1 MKKVLLLLLVSP
13 FLIIKPLQA
22 QQVIAGKVLTTE
34 DNSGLP
40 GVNVLVKNTS
50 IGTTTNVEGDF
61 SIEVPSDAET
71 LVFSFIGY
79 KTEEVNIGNRNN
91 IIVSL
96 DPEVTE
102 LTEVIVTGYS
112 SRQKRDVIGS
122 IASVTP
128 DDLKD
133 IPIASV
139 DQGLQGQAA
148 GVQVSQSSGTPG
160 GGIAV
165 RVRGNTSI
173 SASNRPLF
181 IVDGVPVD
189 IGSLSGRSFGG
200 QNDNA
205 LSLINPNDIESI
217 QVLKDAAS
225 KAIYGSRAAN
235 GVVLITTKRG
245 RAGKTKFN
253 VEVQRGTVDIIEKL
267 DLLNA
272 NELLD
277 LQQEAVANAGE
288 EADDRGL
295 ISGVT
300 DGVDTDWLDEILRT
314 GILQQYQLSA
324 TGGDDIN
331 RFYLSLNYR
340 DEEGVQLNNRFR
352 RFSGTLNLDHRAN
365 DKLNIQTNLLVSRS
379 KNDRVKGD
387 NFLDGVY
394 SGAVK
399 SLPYFYPYNEQ
410 GRLIGPGSEN
420 YAGFPNFNP
429 VGQALLPRFETIATK
444 ILAGL
449 KAEYVIMP
457 RLRISSKVSVD
468 FTNVQEDQFEPSST
482 AIGGFL
488 PSVGGQGYGV
498 NSFSE
503 SSSIISTNILTY
515 GFQLGES
522 NISTLLGAEY
532 IFGQGRSNSV
542 QGRLFPSDDFTYI
555 TSAGVVDAGSS
566 FRVENGLE
574 SYFTELEFEHQDK
587 YLASVTARYD
597 GSSRFG
603 PGKRFGFFPSASVG
617 WRLSSEPFMQGFG
630 FLDDLKLRAS
640 VGFTGNERIGNFA
653 FLGTWA
659 AATYSGLT
667 GLGPANIGND
677 ELQWESTR
685 EVNVGLDFAFTGGKY
700 QGSIEVYNN
709 LTSNLLFSEP
719 IPLTTGFSS
728 IQGNIGQISNRGVE
742 FAFNSTNIDGDLKW
756 TTNFNISRNLNNVE
770 FLADS
775 LPIFAGYS
783 ASGANSTN
791 VIVEGQPLGTFW
803 GLTFLGVD
811 PATGDAIYADT
822 NDDGSITPDDAGVI
836 GNAQPDFI
844 GGITNRFNYKNFDLN
859 VFFQFSYGND
869 ILNFSNTALLDAGE
883 DLNNNQV
890 RDAQRRWR
898 EPGDITDVPRYEA
911 GNTFNNRHSSRF
923 LEDGSF
929 LRLKNI
935 SLGYNLPSRLIQQLR
950 LTNVRIYASGTNLWT
965 LTNYSGADPEVSTL
979 DGSTTAQA
987 IDFFTLPQVKT
998 MMLGLNIQF

>member
-1 MKKVLLLLLVSP
+1 MKKFLLLFLVSP
-13 FLIIKPLQA
+13 FIIFFSAHA
-22 QQVIAGKVLTTE
+22 QQVITGKVLSTE
-34 DNSGLP
+34 DNTGLP

-50 IGTTTNVEGDF
+50 IGTTTNIDGDF
-61 SIEVPSDAET
+61 SLEVPADANT

-79 KTEEVNIGNRNN
+79 KTEEVNIGNRTN
-91 IIVSL
+91 ILVSL
-96 DPEVTE
+96 EPDVTE

-112 SRQKRDVIGS
+112 TRQKRDVIGS
-122 IASVTP
+122 IASITP
-128 DDLKD
+128 EDMKD
-133 IPIASV
+133 IPIGSI

-189 IGSLSGRSFGG
+189 IGSLSGRDFGG
-200 QNDNA
+200 QDDNA
-205 LSLINPNDIESI
+205 LALINPNDIESI

-245 RAGKTKFN
+245 EAGKTKFN
-253 VEVQRGTVDIIEKL
+253 LEVQRGIIDIIKKV

-272 NELLD
+272 SELLD
-277 LQQEAVANAGE
+277 LQQEAVENAGE
-288 EADDRGL
+288 EVEDRGL

-300 DGVDTDWLDEILRT
+300 DGVNTDWLDEILRT

-324 TGGDDIN
+324 TGGDETN
-331 RFYLSLNYR
+331 RFYLSMNYR

-352 RFSGTLNLDHRAN
+352 RFSGSLNLDHKAN
-365 DKLNIQTNLLVSRS
+365 DKFNIQTNLLISRG

-410 GRLIGPGSEN
+410 GLIIGPSSEN
-420 YAGFPNFNP
+420 YPGFPNFNP
-429 VGQALLPRFETIATK
+429 VGQALLPRFETISTK
-444 ILAGL
+444 ILAGI
-449 KAEYVIMP
+449 KGEYNILP
-457 RLRISSKVSVD
+457 RLRFSSKVSVD
-468 FTNVQEDQFEPSST
+468 YTTVQEDQFEPSST

-503 SSSIISTNILTY
+503 SSSIINTNLLTY
-515 GFQLGES
+515 SFHLGES
-522 NISTLLGAEY
+522 NFSTMLGSEY

-555 TSAGVVDAGSS
+555 TSAGVVDEGSS

-574 SYFTELEFEHQDK
+574 SYFGELEYEYKDK

-603 PGKRFGFFPSASVG
+603 PGQRFGFFPSASVG
-617 WRLSSEPFMQGFG
+617 WRISAEPYMQKFG

-640 VGFTGNERIGNFA
+640 IGFTGNERIGNFE

-659 AATYSGLT
+659 SATYNGLT
-667 GLGPANIGND
+667 GLGPDNIGNRN
-677 ELQWESTR
+677 LQWESTR
-685 EVNVGLDFAFTGGKY
+685 EVNIGLDFAFTGGKY
-700 QGSIEVYNN
+700 QGSIEVYDN
-709 LTSNLLFSEP
+709 LTNNLLFSEP

-728 IQGNIGQISNRGVE
+728 IQGNIGEISNKGVE
-742 FAFNSTNIDGDLKW
+742 FALNSTNIDGDLKW
-756 TTNFNISRNLNNVE
+756 TTNFNISRNLNQVE

-783 ASGANSTN
+783 ASGANNTN
-791 VIVEGQPLGTFW
+791 VILEGQPLGTFW

-811 PATGDAIYADT
+811 PATGDAIYRDIN
-822 NDDGSITPDDAGVI
+822 NDGTITPDDAEVI

-844 GGITNRFNYKNFDLN
+844 GGLTNRFNYKNFDLN

-890 RDAQRRWR
+890 REALQRWQQ
-898 EPGDITDVPRYEA
+898 PGDITHVPRYEA

-950 LTNVRIYASGTNLWT
+950 LTNVRIYASGNNLWT